1 MQQVTKPDILWA
13 ARSLKA
19 IKVPGP
25 DQTPNKATKLLWSIH
40 LKETIDLFSKC
51 LRERERFPTDGSAS
65 GQAVLLYKSGKPPG
79 AGTPISLMDTI
90 GNVFEKVVAARLEE
104 SIATADAL
112 SSNQYGFRKG
122 FSMLDAI
129 STAAKAIARSRWM
142 GGTIIYCLVVARH
155 PERVQYG

>member
-1 MQQVTKPDILWA
+1 MWRPPLEMPVTPSIPTSIQIWSSRDASSGDELQQVTKPDILWA

-79 AGTPISLMDTI
+79 A
-90 GNVFEKVVAARLEE
+90 
-104 SIATADAL
+104 
-112 SSNQYGFRKG
+112 
-122 FSMLDAI
+122 
-129 STAAKAIARSRWM
+129 
-142 GGTIIYCLVVARH
+142 
-155 PERVQYG
+155 